1 MRRAYTYIIVGFFF
15 IFLSITINEI
25 DLLHDSIGYL
35 LIVLGVIEGER
46 QRPIQ
51 EFIQA
56 KYLGIALGIY
66 ALIQPFLFS
75 NQSLNNS
82 SALVCL
88 TLIAS
93 LASIYMYY
101 SLLKAEYI
109 WHPSKQ
115 TRQYVD
121 TYLVLA
127 ITSFAANCLT
137 YLIPIFAFIAILI
150 EIAQSI
156 YLIYVFLRLRA
167 QYED

>member
-1 MRRAYTYIIVGFFF
+1 MIQSVT
-15 IFLSITINEI
+15 
-25 DLLHDSIGYL
+25 L

-150 EIAQSI
+150 GITQSI
-156 YLIYVFLRLRA
+156 YLFMSSSGYVHNMKTEKAQENPFLSFFSFH
-167 QYED
+167 